1 MNCCNG
7 KREGEEG
14 MHVFIEGLQGS
25 GKSTLL
31 QRFAERYPH
40 FHPYREGDYCP
51 VELAWCSYMDQEA
64 YEAVLA
70 RYPSLE
76 EEIRRWTVREEGRFI
91 VQYTRI
97 LTDTPGFHKDM
108 EKYEIYNGRVD
119 GKTFQ
124 TIILQRYEQLAALEP
139 GEGNLYECAF
149 FQNIMEEFL
158 LYQQLGEEEILD
170 FYKRLYAVVEKKRFC
185 LYYLYE
191 EEPEACVEQI
201 CRERSDEEGNQLWY
215 LLMMEYLK
223 NSPYG
228 KAHRVQG
235 FADLLLHLENR
246 QKLEMR
252 VIREILGNS
261 VRILPAKRYAD
272 SDLTLPG

>member
-1 MNCCNG
+1 M
-7 KREGEEG
+7 
-14 MHVFIEGLQGS
+14 
-25 GKSTLL
+25 
-31 QRFAERYPH
+31 
-40 FHPYREGDYCP
+40 
-51 VELAWCSYMDQEA
+51 
-64 YEAVLA
+64 
-70 RYPSLE
+70 
-76 EEIRRWTVREEGRFI
+76 
-91 VQYTRI
+91 
-97 LTDTPGFHKDM
+97 
-108 EKYEIYNGRVD
+108 
-119 GKTFQ
+119 
-124 TIILQRYEQLAALEP
+124 
-139 GEGNLYECAF
+139 
-149 FQNIMEEFL
+149 
-158 LYQQLGEEEILD
+158 
-170 FYKRLYAVVEKKRFC
+170 EKKRFC